1 MTDRRGIILD
11 RDGTLIDFV
20 RDEELGAVVSAFH
33 PSHVRFFPGVVEG
46 LRALQDAGFVL
57 SMATNQPG
65 AAKGQVSLDAITR
78 TNNAVVERLAE
89 HGVHI
94 EAVEVCLHH
103 TEGGPG
109 GIASLVQ
116 RCSCRKPYPG
126 MLLALIEKLGLDPAR
141 SWMIG
146 DASVDV
152 LAARGAGM
160 LAGLIFD
167 LGRCEM
173 CPVKTGFD
181 EIPLIRP
188 DASAPRLDAL
198 AKEILNPLA
207 RRAV

>member
-1 MTDRRGIILD
+1 MTGRPGIILD

-33 PSHVRFFPGVVEG
+33 PSHVRFYPGVVEG
-46 LRALQDAGFVL
+46 LRTLQDAGFVL

-65 AAKGQVSLDAITR
+65 AAKGQVSRQAIKR
-78 TNNAVVERLAE
+78 TNDALVERLAE
-89 HGVHI
+89 QGVRI

-109 GIASLVQ
+109 GDTSLVQ
-116 RCSCRKPYPG
+116 RCSCRKPHPG
-126 MLLALIEKLGLDPAR
+126 MLLALVQKLGLDPAR

-160 LAGLIFD
+160 QAGLIFD
-167 LGRCEM
+167 WGRCEM

-188 DASAPRLDAL
+188 DASAPRMDEL
-198 AKEILNPLA
+198 AKQILNPLA
-207 RRAV
+207 RRAE

>member
-1 MTDRRGIILD
+1 MTKRPGIIVD

-33 PSHVRFFPGVVEG
+33 PSHVRFFAGVVEG
-46 LRALQDAGFVL
+46 LLLLQEAGFVL
-57 SMATNQPG
+57 AMATNQPG
-65 AAKGQVSLDAITR
+65 AAKGQVSLDAIHR
-78 TNNAVVERLAE
+78 TNQTVVYRLAE
-89 HGVHI
+89 QGVRI

-109 GIASLVQ
+109 GDVSLVQ
-116 RCSCRKPYPG
+116 RCSCRKPHPG
-126 MLLALIEKLGLDPAR
+126 MLLALADKLALDPGK

-160 LAGLIFD
+160 QAGLIFD

-173 CPVKTGFD
+173 CPVKTGFE

-188 DASAPRLDAL
+188 DASAPRMDAL
-198 AKEILNPLA
+198 AQQILNPLG
-207 RRAV
+207 RRA

>member
-1 MTDRRGIILD
+1 MTKRPGIIVD

-33 PSHVRFFPGVVEG
+33 PSHVRFFAGVVEG
-46 LRALQDAGFVL
+46 LLLLQEAGFVL
-57 SMATNQPG
+57 AMATNQPG
-65 AAKGQVSLDAITR
+65 AAKGQVSLDAIHR
-78 TNNAVVERLAE
+78 TNQTVVDRLAE
-89 HGVHI
+89 QGVRI

-109 GIASLVQ
+109 GDVSLVQ
-116 RCSCRKPYPG
+116 RCSCRKPHPG
-126 MLLALIEKLGLDPAR
+126 MLLALADKLALDPGK

-160 LAGLIFD
+160 QAGLIFD

-173 CPVKTGFD
+173 CPVKTGFE

-188 DASAPRLDAL
+188 DASAPRMDAL
-198 AKEILNPLA
+198 AQQILNPLG
-207 RRAV
+207 RRA

>member
-1 MTDRRGIILD
+1 MTGRPGIILD

-33 PSHVRFFPGVVEG
+33 PNHVRFFPGVVEG
-46 LRALQDAGFVL
+46 LLALQNAGFVL
-57 SMATNQPG
+57 AMATNQPG
-65 AAKGQVSLDAITR
+65 AAKGQVSLEAIQRTNDAI
-78 TNNAVVERLAE
+78 VERLGE
-89 HGVHI
+89 QGVRI

-109 GIASLVQ
+109 GDVSLVQ
-116 RCSCRKPYPG
+116 NCACRKPYPG
-126 MLLALIEKLGLDPAR
+126 MLLALIDKLGLDPKR

-160 LAGLIFD
+160 QAGLIFD

-188 DASAPRLDAL
+188 DASAPRMDAL
-198 AKEILNPLA
+198 AKQVLNPLA
-207 RRAV
+207 RRAD

>member
-1 MTDRRGIILD
+1 MTSRPGIVVD

-33 PSHVRFFPGVVEG
+33 PDHVRFFPGVVEG
-46 LRALQDAGFVL
+46 LRLLQDAGFVL

-65 AAKGQVSLDAITR
+65 AAKGQVSLAAITR
-78 TNNAVVERLAE
+78 TNNAVVERLADQ
-89 HGVHI
+89 GIRI

-109 GIASLVQ
+109 GDASLVQ
-116 RCSCRKPYPG
+116 RCTCRKPYPG
-126 MLLALIEKLGLDPAR
+126 MLLALIEKLALDAR
-141 SWMIG
+141 QSWMIG

-160 LAGLIFD
+160 MAGLIFD

-181 EIPLIRP
+181 DIPLIRP
-188 DASAPRLDAL
+188 DASAPRMDTL
-198 AKEILNPLA
+198 AKQILNPLG
-207 RRAV
+207 RRA

>member
-1 MTDRRGIILD
+1 MTGRPGIILD

-33 PSHVRFFPGVVEG
+33 PNHVRFFPGTVEG
-46 LRALQDAGFVL
+46 LLLLRDAGFVL

-65 AAKGQVSLDAITR
+65 AAKGQVSREAIKR
-78 TNNAVVERLAE
+78 TNDTVVERLGD
-89 HGVHI
+89 HGIRI

-103 TEGGPG
+103 NEGAAG
-109 GIASLVQ
+109 GDASLVQ
-116 RCSCRKPYPG
+116 RCTCRKPHPG
-126 MLLALIEKLGLDPAR
+126 MLLALIGKLGLDPAR

-152 LAARGAGM
+152 LAARGAGVQ
-160 LAGLIFD
+160 AGLLFD

-173 CPVKTGFD
+173 CPVRTGFD

-188 DASAPRLDAL
+188 DASAPRMDEL
-198 AKEILNPLA
+198 ARVILNPLA
-207 RRAV
+207 RRAG